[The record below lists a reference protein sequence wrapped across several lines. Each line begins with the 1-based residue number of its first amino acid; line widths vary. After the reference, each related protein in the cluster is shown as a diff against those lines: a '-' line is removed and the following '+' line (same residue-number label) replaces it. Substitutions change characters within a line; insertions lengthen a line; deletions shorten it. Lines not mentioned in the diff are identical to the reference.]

1 MYVQR
6 GFFKKETL
14 CVYVCVWI
22 LKCYLCVQVSA
33 RGEVTIML
41 PPKLE
46 LHCPT
51 LVVANRSL
59 ELTLV
64 SWGSVG
70 LNVDWKITKDDVQIA
85 KGKVY
90 QHAISVIEISHIS
103 SSS

>member
-1 MYVQR
+1 M
-6 GFFKKETL
+6 
-14 CVYVCVWI
+14 CVCVC
-22 LKCYLCVQVSA
+22 LDFKMLLVCVQVSA

-46 LHCPT
+46 LHCPP

-85 KGKVY
+85 KGKVIPTRNLSY
-90 QHAISVIEISHIS
+90 
-103 SSS
+103 